1 MASEQ
6 APLNQLLVKE
16 VLNRL
21 GSDPHNMCSYE
32 HIKPTSRL
40 LYNPPFDFF
49 RETGMWI
56 RTL

>member
-6 APLNQLLVKE
+6 APLNLQLVKE

-32 HIKPTSRL
+32 HIKPNRSAIMEGSGEVR
-40 LYNPPFDFF
+40 
-49 RETGMWI
+49 
-56 RTL
+56 